1 MSKRKSDEVSFFDS
15 GGDSG
20 GGGAADVSKRAKE
33 VKGPLPWIR
42 YNADTQAYEV
52 NEEACSF
59 LESLKGPLSVCS
71 VVGNYR
77 TGKSYLLNRICGGDA
92 GAGSFMVSGTT
103 QSCTKGLWIMRRTL
117 TADDGTNV
125 LIVDTEGLGSMSAS
139 ETHDLRV
146 FSLALLLSSTFLYNS
161 TGAITEATLNNLS
174 LVSSL
179 TEHVRMTAEET
190 CDEDA
195 LGECFP
201 HFIYVARDFSLQ
213 LVGESGEEVDST
225 TYLNQ
230 SLRVRGDPDSS
241 KNKVRRAINKLFPT
255 GKRSCTCMV
264 RPCNNEND
272 LQNLPQMRDAD
283 LRPEFLNSIEAL
295 RRQITSTP
303 PASHDGMSVTG
314 PMLARLARL
323 YVDAINGGAIP
334 AIRDSWTLLSEGECR
349 ASADAARAYFD
360 NAHAS
365 QSTELSV
372 VSARKVLRDAIEI
385 ALKMYDSRA
394 VGPVADQLRTALA
407 ADMESRVQSA
417 LAEVKSRA
425 AAAMRER
432 LGHVESEVSR
442 ESTSIADVISAYTSH
457 KTSMVETC
465 GEESLA
471 VWWPEAFPSLCRSV
485 HNFSFRAEKKRHELQ
500 VRVDTAELEIS
511 KIKSEAEVETNR
523 LGRELAAATQKAS
536 GLEERSAAAERRVDD
551 MQRQHDLKTAEHA
564 STVAELEEKIAALKK
579 DAEEARTNQV
589 EEASGAS
596 EEQTQQLI
604 ALNKQLAEAKG
615 DLEERDDRI
624 AAYERRTTELEEQAA
639 SMEEVAKEAASLRS
653 ALETAESRAAEHEA
667 TERAL
672 RADLE
677 GMQRRHDEESETVQ
691 REAIETVDAIK
702 KVLQRERERSKVER
716 EKQEAT
722 LKAARDTAAERAS
735 SYEDKIRQMEMAA
748 VEREAH
754 VREAKRLSEQECA
767 SLRGEIDRYTLMF
780 QQQRESQ
787 EANRKEW
794 LQQIQDMRTSSTSL
808 MTDHK
813 ETLREHQ
820 EARRDLESKLATQK
834 ANNDALE
841 RRRKTLEDE
850 LSRSRQMLSQSK
862 NSSVEMARMS
872 TELNALRDQ
881 KDRLES
887 EARMCRTELE
897 AAKKAEQDARRA
909 ANSEIT
915 RMRMKY
921 ERQISVLESR
931 LLE

>member
-1 MSKRKSDEVSFFDS
+1 
-15 GGDSG
+15 
-20 GGGAADVSKRAKE
+20 
-33 VKGPLPWIR
+33 
-42 YNADTQAYEV
+42 
-52 NEEACSF
+52 
-59 LESLKGPLSVCS
+59 
-71 VVGNYR
+71 
-77 TGKSYLLNRICGGDA
+77 
-92 GAGSFMVSGTT
+92 
-103 QSCTKGLWIMRRTL
+103 
-117 TADDGTNV
+117 
-125 LIVDTEGLGSMSAS
+125 
-139 ETHDLRV
+139 
-146 FSLALLLSSTFLYNS
+146 
-161 TGAITEATLNNLS
+161 
-174 LVSSL
+174 
-179 TEHVRMTAEET
+179 
-190 CDEDA
+190 
-195 LGECFP
+195 
-201 HFIYVARDFSLQ
+201 
-213 LVGESGEEVDST
+213 
-225 TYLNQ
+225 
-230 SLRVRGDPDSS
+230 
-241 KNKVRRAINKLFPT
+241 
-255 GKRSCTCMV
+255 
-264 RPCNNEND
+264 
-272 LQNLPQMRDAD
+272 
-283 LRPEFLNSIEAL
+283 
-295 RRQITSTP
+295 
-303 PASHDGMSVTG
+303 MSVTG

-394 VGPVADQLRTALA
+394 AGPVADQLRTALA

-564 STVAELEEKIAALKK
+564 STVAELEEKIAALEK
-579 DAEEARTNQV
+579 DAEAARAQIVGGGGFEAHP
-589 EEASGAS
+589 
-596 EEQTQQLI
+596 EEQTSAAHRAHQNNWQRPG
-604 ALNKQLAEAKG
+604 G
-615 DLEERDDRI
+615 DPRGK
-624 AAYERRTTELEEQAA
+624 T
-639 SMEEVAKEAASLRS
+639 
-653 ALETAESRAAEHEA
+653 TAESARKVERRVTHRSWKSEAAWAWRRSAPRKLPHCRSCSGDRGRVRAAEHEA
-667 TERAL
+667 TRESSESRSGGHAEAPRRRRARRCSVGSHRDPADAPKEGASA
-672 RADLE
+672 RAA
-677 GMQRRHDEESETVQ
+677 S
-691 REAIETVDAIK
+691 AP
-702 KVLQRERERSKVER
+702 RSR
-716 EKQEAT
+716 EKSKKAT

-850 LSRSRQMLSQSK
+850 LSRSRQMLAVKEQQRGDGTH
-862 NSSVEMARMS
+862 VHG
-872 TELNALRDQ
+872 TE
-881 KDRLES
+881 
-887 EARMCRTELE
+887 
-897 AAKKAEQDARRA
+897 RA
-909 ANSEIT
+909 GETKRSP
-915 RMRMKY
+915 
-921 ERQISVLESR
+921 
-931 LLE
+931 